1 MPIEDKD
8 PANKTVLA
16 AIEII
21 EFINKREAEGGHFK
35 VRIGINSGSVVAG
48 IVGVKKYSYDI
59 WGDCVNIAARMEQN
73 SQNGRI
79 NISETTYELVKNNF
93 NLTYRGKIDVKNK
106 GDLNMYFVE
115 EHSKNT

>member
-21 EFINKREAEGGHFK
+21 EFINKREAEVGHFK

-79 NISETTYELVKNNF
+79 NISVTTYELVKNNF

-115 EHSKNT
+115 EHLNNT

>member
-1 MPIEDKD
+1 
-8 PANKTVLA
+8 
-16 AIEII
+16 
-21 EFINKREAEGGHFK
+21 
-35 VRIGINSGSVVAG
+35 
-48 IVGVKKYSYDI
+48 
-59 WGDCVNIAARMEQN
+59 MEQN

-115 EHSKNT
+115 EHSNNT